1 MVPMSRLSTRTVR
14 AVALLAPAS
23 LVVASLAGCA
33 PKHPTTLDSPTPES
47 SQFHQKDGSVEGE
60 NTNQGENTHAE
71 PTSEAASGEA
81 SSTESGKDSGV
92 SALGFSENT
101 HLTVKSFTVKGAVSE
116 AKLGGFMLTPS
127 GSGKGTL
134 AVIDQCANETYD
146 VDVQGS
152 DATVTQSYSNVT
164 NCQGEALTAAE
175 DLGDFLTSGKLRIS
189 EATNGVELTN
199 GQDKLVLRK
208 AD

>member
-1 MVPMSRLSTRTVR
+1 MSRLSTRTVR

-60 NTNQGENTHAE
+60 NTQAE

-81 SSTESGKDSGV
+81 SLTESGKDSGV

-175 DLGDFLTSGKLRIS
+175 ALGDFLTSGKLRIS

>member
-60 NTNQGENTHAE
+60 NTQAE

-81 SSTESGKDSGV
+81 SLTESGKDSGV

-101 HLTVKSFTVKGAVSE
+101 HLTVKSFTVKGAS
-116 AKLGGFMLTPS
+116 
-127 GSGKGTL
+127 TL
-134 AVIDQCANETYD
+134 
-146 VDVQGS
+146 
-152 DATVTQSYSNVT
+152 
-164 NCQGEALTAAE
+164 
-175 DLGDFLTSGKLRIS
+175 R
-189 EATNGVELTN
+189 
-199 GQDKLVLRK
+199 
-208 AD
+208 